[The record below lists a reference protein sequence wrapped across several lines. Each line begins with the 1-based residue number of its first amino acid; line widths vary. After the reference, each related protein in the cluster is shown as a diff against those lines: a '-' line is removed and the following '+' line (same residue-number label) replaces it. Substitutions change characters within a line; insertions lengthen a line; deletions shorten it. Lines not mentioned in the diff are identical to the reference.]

1 MNEYMEEE
9 WKDIRGYEG
18 YYQISNLGRV
28 KSLDRAVVY
37 SDGRV
42 RKFPGKIMAL
52 TDISNAGYI
61 VVSLQKNNIRE
72 KFTIHKLVA
81 SHFCPNPDNKPIVNH
96 LDENKL
102 NNRSD
107 NLCWA
112 TYTENLMWNDS
123 RAKRPYNPTTKN
135 KEALKRL
142 WNKNKKPVV
151 QYDLNHNLIAI
162 YPSAHEA
169 TESLGL
175 LPYTKRNIQQV
186 CEGRQRTAYGHIW
199 EYSN

>member
-1 MNEYMEEE
+1 MEEK

-186 CEGRQRTAYGHIW
+186 CEGRQRTAYGYIW

>member
-1 MNEYMEEE
+1 MNEYMEEK

-186 CEGRQRTAYGHIW
+186 CEGRQRTAYGYIW